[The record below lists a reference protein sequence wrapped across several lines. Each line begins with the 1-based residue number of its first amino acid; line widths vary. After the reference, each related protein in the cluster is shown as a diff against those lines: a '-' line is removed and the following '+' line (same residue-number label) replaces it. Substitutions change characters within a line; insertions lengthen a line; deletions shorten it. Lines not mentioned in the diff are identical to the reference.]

1 MERLQ
6 KVMASRGV
14 ASRRACEEMIVAGR
28 VAVNGK
34 IVTEMGTKV
43 GPGDIIAVDGEELPS
58 EKDPLVYL
66 MLNKPRGC
74 VTTVKDPQGRTTVI
88 DVLDN
93 QEYRVFPV
101 GRLDFDTEGL
111 LLLTNDGDLS
121 FALTHPSHGVDKTY
135 QAVVYGTPSKAEL
148 DRLRFG
154 IELEDGKTAPAKI
167 QVLKRGPQSEIRLTI
182 HEGKKRQVRRMLQEI
197 GHPVISLKRTHFG
210 PLSLQGLNPGQYRHL
225 SPNEIRDLKAIEKS
239 VLSRE
244 CSGGERCG
252 RKAGK
257 RSGSGIYRKR

>member
-14 ASRRACEEMIVAGR
+14 ASRRACEEMILAGR
-28 VAVNGK
+28 VTVNGK
-34 IVTEMGTKV
+34 VVSEMGTKV
-43 GPGDIIAVDGEELPS
+43 APGDIIAVDGKELPS
-58 EKDPLVYL
+58 DKDPLVYL

-74 VTTVKDPQGRTTVI
+74 VTTVKDPQGRTTVM
-88 DVLDN
+88 DLLDN

-121 FALTHPSHGVDKTY
+121 YALTHPSHGVEKTY
-135 QAVVYGTPSKAEL
+135 QAVVYGTPSKEEL
-148 DRLRFG
+148 DRLRSG
-154 IELEDGKTAPAKI
+154 IQLEDGKTAPAKVK
-167 QVLKRGPQSEIRLTI
+167 VLKSGPKSKISLTI

-197 GHPVISLKRTHFG
+197 GHPVINLKRTHFG
-210 PLSLQGLNPGQYRHL
+210 PLSLKGLAPGQYRHL
-225 SPNEIRDLKAIEKS
+225 SSKEIRELKAIEKN
-239 VLSRE
+239 VLLKDP
-244 CSGGERCG
+244 SGGERCG
-252 RKAGK
+252 QKAGK